1 MNKPCGYSAAV
12 IEWNYPHRNC
22 ICTNTIFFK
31 FDLFSRDD
39 FFFFLVNPAKTIHH
53 SCVIGPVKEESVERG
68 DDDLEP
74 VSPERNSL
82 PPDDAFSDQE
92 QEEDEGAGED
102 EDDDAR
108 SEGSEPEEEEEE
120 MEDEEE
126 GEEEMEDDGEGRGG
140 AAQCVPLRRVC
151 GCVSPSMLTH

>member
-1 MNKPCGYSAAV
+1 M
-12 IEWNYPHRNC
+12 
-22 ICTNTIFFK
+22 
-31 FDLFSRDD
+31 
-39 FFFFLVNPAKTIHH
+39 
-53 SCVIGPVKEESVERG
+53 ERG

-82 PPDDAFSDQE
+82 PPDDAYSDQE

-140 AAQCVPLRRVC
+140 AHGVCPSGVCADVFLPACSRINLRAERK
-151 GCVSPSMLTH
+151 

>member
-1 MNKPCGYSAAV
+1 MNVHKYY
-12 IEWNYPHRNC
+12 ILTLN
-22 ICTNTIFFK
+22 
-31 FDLFSRDD
+31 
-39 FFFFLVNPAKTIHH
+39 H
-53 SCVIGPVKEESVERG
+53 SCVIGPVKEERVERA

-82 PPDDAFSDQE
+82 PPDDAYSDQE
-92 QEEDEGAGED
+92 QEEEEGAGED

-120 MEDEEE
+120 DEEE

-140 AAQCVPLRRVC
+140 AQCVSLRRVC
-151 GCVSPSMLTH
+151 RCVSPSMLTH